1 MTISVNE
8 VIVIMFDDNNND
20 WYREN
25 NSLNYNEVLVMK
37 VVEVKS
43 NYKMR

>member
-25 NSLNYNEVLVMK
+25 NSLNYNEVLVRK
-37 VVEVKS
+37 VAEVES
-43 NYKMR
+43 NYKMI